1 MISKSMT
8 VKIGSRKNI
17 LWASGTALLAG
28 CFLWAPGA
36 LRAQEQPASPPP
48 QQQHSSDDSGRP
60 PSFGQQLT
68 RETREAAGEDKEE
81 KDKAGFKVSGSVRFV
96 AKKLGISPETA
107 SLLSFLFNFGVI
119 AGIFIWVTR
128 KYLPGAFHART
139 AAIQKAIKEAQK
151 ASEEARQRLAEIES
165 RLGKL
170 DTEIGAM
177 RDAAEK
183 EAAAEEVRIR
193 AAAEEDARKILEAAQ
208 QEIASAIKT
217 ARRELTAYAA
227 DLAIGLAKR
236 QIHIDAATD
245 QALVQNFASQL
256 VPPSGS
262 PPKTQGKGRQ

>member
-1 MISKSMT
+1 MISISKMRSAKKIAPASM
-8 VKIGSRKNI
+8 
-17 LWASGTALLAG
+17 LALLALIFF
-28 CFLWAPGA
+28 CPATS
-36 LRAQEQPASPPP
+36 LRALQQPAPPP
-48 QQQHSSDDSGRP
+48 QQQQSDDSGRHRG
-60 PSFGQQLT
+60 FGQQLT

-81 KDKAGFKVSGSVRFV
+81 TDKAGFKVSGSVRFI
-96 AKKLGISPETA
+96 ARKLGISPESA

-128 KYLPGAFHART
+128 KYLPGAFKART

-151 ASEEARQRLAEIES
+151 ASEDARQRLAEIES

-170 DTEIGAM
+170 DAEIGAM

-183 EAAAEEVRIR
+183 EAAAEEARIR
-193 AAAEEDARKILEAAQ
+193 AAAKEDARKILESAQ
-208 QEIASAIKT
+208 QEIASAAKA

-245 QALVQNFASQL
+245 QALVQNFAGQL
-256 VPPSGS
+256 VAPSGN
-262 PPKTQGKGRQ
+262 PANHRGKGGQ

>member
-1 MISKSMT
+1 MISSLTTSKMRAAKKIVPSSML
-8 VKIGSRKNI
+8 V
-17 LWASGTALLAG
+17 LLALS
-28 CFLWAPGA
+28 FLWPLAS
-36 LRAQEQPASPPP
+36 LRAQEPASPP
-48 QQQHSSDDSGRP
+48 QQQKSSDDSNRQPG
-60 PSFGQQLT
+60 FAQQLT

-81 KDKAGFKVSGSVRFV
+81 KDKAGFKLSGSVRFI
-96 AKKLGISPETA
+96 ASKLGISPETA

-128 KYLPGAFHART
+128 KYLPGAFKART
-139 AAIQKAIKEAQK
+139 VAIQKAMREAQK
-151 ASEEARQRLAEIES
+151 ASEEARQRLSDIES

-170 DTEIGAM
+170 DAEIGAM

-193 AAAEEDARKILEAAQ
+193 AAAEEDARKIVESAQ
-208 QEIASAIKT
+208 QEIAVAAKT

-245 QALVQNFASQL
+245 QALVQNFAGQL
-256 VPPSGS
+256 VAPSGN
-262 PPKTQGKGRQ
+262 PANIRGKGGK